1 MSKSSVYFSIVVSM
15 CFMVFVGCKS
25 TKSLVEGENNLSLS
39 AKEVLK
45 ENKKRLADFKTLQS
59 KVRLVYKEGQSS
71 QTHTIT
77 LRMKKDEI
85 IWITAAFNV
94 IRAQVTPEKV
104 SFYNKLD
111 NTYFDGDFAYISKIL
126 GTQVD
131 FKMVQNILMGESL
144 FELNRTDFD
153 MSINDNSYLFQPKDQ
168 TALFE
173 LFYIISGRNFKMKSQ
188 QLAQSATN
196 RFLEIDYLSYQ
207 QVEKEVFPENLRVIS
222 LEKDQ
227 QTTIELE
234 YKSISLNE
242 DLRFPFKIPSGFEE
256 IELE

>member
-1 MSKSSVYFSIVVSM
+1 MNKPSVYLSLALSACLM
-15 CFMVFVGCKS
+15 LLVGCKS
-25 TKSLVEGENNLSLS
+25 TKSLVDSNNNLSLS

-45 ENKKRLADFKTLQS
+45 ENKKRSAQFKTLQS
-59 KVRLVYKEGQSS
+59 KVRLVYKEGDKS

-85 IWITAAFNV
+85 IWITAPFNF

-131 FKMVQNILMGESL
+131 FQMVQNILLGESL

-153 MSINDNSYLFQPKDQ
+153 MSVNEDAYLFQPKDQ
-168 TALFE
+168 TPLYE
-173 LFYIISGRNFKMKSQ
+173 LFYLISGQNFKIKSQ
-188 QLAQSATN
+188 QLAQSATY
-196 RFLEIDYLSYQ
+196 RFLEVDYLDFQ
-207 QVEKEVFPENLRVIS
+207 QIEDGVLPQNIKVIS

-242 DLRFPFKIPSGFEE
+242 NLRFPFEIPSGFDE
-256 IELE
+256 IVLE

>member
-1 MSKSSVYFSIVVSM
+1 
-15 CFMVFVGCKS
+15 
-25 TKSLVEGENNLSLS
+25 
-39 AKEVLK
+39 
-45 ENKKRLADFKTLQS
+45 
-59 KVRLVYKEGQSS
+59 
-71 QTHTIT
+71 
-77 LRMKKDEI
+77 
-85 IWITAAFNV
+85 
-94 IRAQVTPEKV
+94 
-104 SFYNKLD
+104 
-111 NTYFDGDFAYISKIL
+111 
-126 GTQVD
+126 
-131 FKMVQNILMGESL
+131 
-144 FELNRTDFD
+144 
-153 MSINDNSYLFQPKDQ
+153 
-168 TALFE
+168 
-173 LFYIISGRNFKMKSQ
+173 MKSQ